1 MILILFSVF
10 DHFVSDLLFFYA
22 IPIKFFPSVHTDTHT
37 HMHRLNM
44 DGVCVCVRR
53 VKCNQCRCWLKIGRS
68 SMNLITRAPGPSP
81 AAK

>member
-10 DHFVSDLLFFYA
+10 DHFVSDLLFFM
-22 IPIKFFPSVHTDTHT
+22 PFLLNSFHLCTQTHT